1 MKVEMTFNNAAVTAS
16 GYQKQDIY
24 QTIKSAFA
32 KRGLLCS
39 SDNDVLSFEDTG
51 HENDYACMW
60 KVIISLL
67 KSEWFVACAASCIF
81 LMMMKVKKMCFHKHG
96 KYNGVWHKL
105 WSKIRKIRQ

>member
-1 MKVEMTFNNAAVTAS
+1 MKVEMTFDNAAVTAS

-32 KRGLLCS
+32 KRGLRCS

-81 LMMMKVKKMCFHKHG
+81 FDDDESEEDVLSQAWKVQRRMA
-96 KYNGVWHKL
+96 
-105 WSKIRKIRQ
+105 

>member
-81 LMMMKVKKMCFHKHG
+81 FDDDENEEDVLSQAWKVQRRMA
-96 KYNGVWHKL
+96 
-105 WSKIRKIRQ
+105 